1 MRVFVTVGTTKF
13 DSLVRKILSEDVL
26 VALKAKGYNQVTI
39 QSGKSDFDKKGSC
52 LVFVWNWRDV
62 LLQLVYVGLGSY
74 LMA

>member
-13 DSLVRKILSEDVL
+13 DSLVRKVLSEDVL

-52 LVFVWNWRDV
+52 LI
-62 LLQLVYVGLGSY
+62 LVKVTFYGESLAACIAPTS
-74 LMA
+74 